1 MNRQLPP
8 TAPEGGA
15 PGAAFVG
22 RVGELAR
29 LTDALARPPA
39 VLLVEGEAGS
49 GKSRLVAEAL
59 RALDAAAGSGT
70 NANGPATDATPGNS
84 TPPAPGA
91 TAPRRPV
98 LLGRCHPLREPEPF
112 GPVVDALRDAAVLL
126 PPPAELPP
134 STGALRL
141 VLPDLAA
148 QLPAGPPDGGTLLSA
163 RRLLAQGVR
172 ALLTA
177 LDAPVL
183 VVEDL
188 QWADDATLDLL
199 VRLARDL
206 PPRLALVVTYRPEDL
221 PPGAPAPGAAFRP
234 APARTGGHG
243 AGTGHGAVGAP
254 VRLERLEPLDERE
267 VAELARSVLGPAATP
282 ELARVL
288 HERSQGLPLAVEEDL
303 RALAERA
310 PASPDR
316 QAVERTGGTDGST
329 GSTRSGGRAATGDLA
344 AVLAGAEIPR
354 GLRDAVTERLARL
367 GGNGAAVV
375 AAAAV
380 LGVPA
385 DEQLLTAVAGLD
397 PEAGADGLTEALHAA
412 VLRETAPDRYAF
424 RSPSARQ
431 VAQGRVAGPRRRVL
445 HQRAVAALGTREP
458 RPLARIAEH
467 TLAMGDRP
475 AWQDLAQAAAD
486 QAAALGDPG
495 GARRMLR
502 GLLDEPDLDPRRR
515 GRAALAL
522 ARLAADDV
530 DPAASV
536 QVLSG
541 MVADPRLPVADRG
554 EIRLALGFLM
564 AVHSGNRAGFDRI
577 RESLEELEE
586 RPVRAARAMVAIA
599 MDERDGAGRR
609 AGEWLARAEGLLAAN
624 PDEDVSAAVRAT
636 TLTFQAR
643 DGDPAVWDRL
653 DELPRDSERPEVMR
667 QTTRALYNA
676 GEIAIELGYDRR
688 SANLLEESR
697 RLARLTGIPYLE
709 CYSRLALI
717 RLDMLAG
724 RWDLVEPRFA
734 RLGAEF
740 DDLAMAGAERSLLF
754 GRLAAGRGRLALAR
768 EEFEIAARFGQRES
782 QVTVALRAA
791 AGLGGLQL
799 LEGDIAGAAGT
810 VGPALATA
818 RQADAWAR
826 TAELLPVAVE
836 ALLATGGRAEAGE
849 VTEEATESLTD
860 RGAPAVTASLHLAR
874 GLLLDADGDPEAAEA
889 FTRARDHWQDIGR
902 PYEAARADERIAA
915 ALAASD
921 RARAAERM
929 AAAERV
935 YLELG
940 ATTDTARCRKLRR
953 DLDLG
958 GIGSPGRRG
967 YGKRLSPRERQV
979 AELLAQ
985 GTGNQDIAQA
995 LFLSPR
1001 TVEHHVAS
1009 VLAKLGTG
1017 RAGTAQ
1023 ALARADAEDAAG
1035 EGGG

>member
-1 MNRQLPP
+1 
-8 TAPEGGA
+8 E
-15 PGAAFVG
+15 
-22 RVGELAR
+22 
-29 LTDALARPPA
+29 
-39 VLLVEGEAGS
+39 
-49 GKSRLVAEAL
+49 
-59 RALDAAAGSGT
+59 
-70 NANGPATDATPGNS
+70 
-84 TPPAPGA
+84 
-91 TAPRRPV
+91 
-98 LLGRCHPLREPEPF
+98 HP
-112 GPVVDALRDAAVLL
+112 
-126 PPPAELPP
+126 
-134 STGALRL
+134 
-141 VLPDLAA
+141 
-148 QLPAGPPDGGTLLSA
+148 
-163 RRLLAQGVR
+163 
-172 ALLTA
+172 
-177 LDAPVL
+177 
-183 VVEDL
+183 
-188 QWADDATLDLL
+188 
-199 VRLARDL
+199 
-206 PPRLALVVTYRPEDL
+206 
-221 PPGAPAPGAAFRP
+221 
-234 APARTGGHG
+234 
-243 AGTGHGAVGAP
+243 
-254 VRLERLEPLDERE
+254 
-267 VAELARSVLGPAATP
+267 
-282 ELARVL
+282 
-288 HERSQGLPLAVEEDL
+288 
-303 RALAERA
+303 
-310 PASPDR
+310 
-316 QAVERTGGTDGST
+316 
-329 GSTRSGGRAATGDLA
+329 
-344 AVLAGAEIPR
+344 
-354 GLRDAVTERLARL
+354 
-367 GGNGAAVV
+367 
-375 AAAAV
+375 
-380 LGVPA
+380 
-385 DEQLLTAVAGLD
+385 
-397 PEAGADGLTEALHAA
+397 
-412 VLRETAPDRYAF
+412 
-424 RSPSARQ
+424 
-431 VAQGRVAGPRRRVL
+431 
-445 HQRAVAALGTREP
+445 
-458 RPLARIAEH
+458 
-467 TLAMGDRP
+467 LAMGDRP

-836 ALLATGGRAEAGE
+836 ALLATGGRTEAGE
-849 VTEEATESLTD
+849 VTEEAAESLTD

-874 GLLLDADGDPEAAEA
+874 GLLLGADGDPEAAEA

-915 ALAASD
+915 ALAARD

-1023 ALARADAEDAAG
+1023 ALALADAEDAAG

>member
-1 MNRQLPP
+1 M
-8 TAPEGGA
+8 
-15 PGAAFVG
+15 G

-49 GKSRLVAEAL
+49 GKSRLVAEAV
-59 RALDAAAGSGT
+59 RALDERSG
-70 NANGPATDATPGNS
+70 NGTTGNGTP
-84 TPPAPGA
+84 TPPGD

-112 GPVVDALRDAAVLL
+112 GPVVDALRDAAALL

-148 QLPAGPPDGGTLLSA
+148 QLPAAPPDGGTLLSA

-206 PPRLALVVTYRPEDL
+206 PPRLVLVVTYRPEDL

-243 AGTGHGAVGAP
+243 AGAGHGAVGAP

-267 VAELARSVLGPAATP
+267 VAALARSVLGPAATP

-288 HERSQGLPLAVEEDL
+288 YERSQGLPLAVEEDL
-303 RALAERA
+303 RTLTERS
-310 PASPDR
+310 PATRTPADR
-316 QAVERTGGTDGST
+316 IGAERTGG
-329 GSTRSGGRAATGDLA
+329 SGGSSTSGASSAVGGRTATGDLA
-344 AVLAGAEIPR
+344 AVLAAAEVPR

-367 GGNGAAVV
+367 GGDGAAVV

-385 DEQLLTAVAGLD
+385 DEAQLTAVAGLD
-397 PEAGADGLTEALHAA
+397 AEAGADGLTEALHTA

-424 RSPSARQ
+424 RSPAARQ

-445 HQRAVAALGTREP
+445 HRRAVAALGTREP

-609 AGEWLARAEGLLAAN
+609 SGEWLARAEGLLAAN

-643 DGDPAVWDRL
+643 SADPAVWDRL

-667 QTTRALYNA
+667 QTTRALYNT

-799 LEGDIAGAAGT
+799 LEGDTAGAAGT

-915 ALAASD
+915 ALAARD
-921 RARAAERM
+921 RVRAAERM

-1001 TVEHHVAS
+1001 TVEHHVAN

-1023 ALARADAEDAAG
+1023 ALALADAEDAAG

>member
-1 MNRQLPP
+1 M
-8 TAPEGGA
+8 
-15 PGAAFVG
+15 G
-22 RVGELAR
+22 RVGELSR

-39 VLLVEGEAGS
+39 VLLVEGEAGI
-49 GKSRLVAEAL
+49 GKSRLVAEAV
-59 RALDAAAGSGT
+59 RALDERSGT
-70 NANGPATDATPGNS
+70 GTTGTGTTTQDGTPTP
-84 TPPAPGA
+84 TPPGHA
-91 TAPRRPV
+91 APRRPV

-112 GPVVDALRDAAVLL
+112 GPVVDALRDAAALL

-148 QLPAGPPDGGTLLSA
+148 QLPAAPPDGGTLLSA

-243 AGTGHGAVGAP
+243 AGAGHGAVGAP

-267 VAELARSVLGPAATP
+267 VTALARSVLGPAATP

-288 HERSQGLPLAVEEDL
+288 YERSQGLPLAVEEDL
-303 RALAERA
+303 RTLAERPPIERT
-310 PASPDR
+310 PAERTPAER
-316 QAVERTGGTDGST
+316 TPAERTPTGPTATGLTATERTGAS
-329 GSTRSGGRAATGDLA
+329 SGRTATGDLA
-344 AVLAGAEIPR
+344 AVLAAAEVPR

-367 GGNGAAVV
+367 GGDGAAVV

-385 DEQLLTAVAGLD
+385 DEALLTAVAGLD
-397 PEAGADGLTEALHAA
+397 SEAGADGLTEALHAA

-541 MVADPRLPVADRG
+541 MVADSRLPVADRG

-609 AGEWLARAEGLLAAN
+609 SGEWLARAENLLAAN

-643 DGDPAVWDRL
+643 SADPAVWDRL

-667 QTTRALYNA
+667 QTTRALYNT

-799 LEGDIAGAAGT
+799 LEGDTAGAAST

-915 ALAASD
+915 ALAARD
-921 RARAAERM
+921 RVRAAERM

-1001 TVEHHVAS
+1001 TVEHHVAN

-1023 ALARADAEDAAG
+1023 ALALADAEDAAG

>member
-1 MNRQLPP
+1 MNRPSSP
-8 TAPEGGA
+8 AAPEGGA

-22 RVGELAR
+22 RAGELAR

-49 GKSRLVAEAL
+49 GKSRLVAEAV
-59 RALDAAAGSGT
+59 RALGGTSG
-70 NANGPATDATPGNS
+70 GD
-84 TPPAPGA
+84 

-112 GPVVDALRDAAVLL
+112 GPVVDALRDAAALL

-148 QLPAGPPDGGTLLSA
+148 QLPAVPPDGGTLLSA

-206 PPRLALVVTYRPEDL
+206 PPRLALVLTYRPEEL
-221 PPGAPAPGAAFRP
+221 PPGAPAPGAVFRP
-234 APARTGGHG
+234 APDPTGGQGDVH
-243 AGTGHGAVGAP
+243 AP
-254 VRLERLEPLDERE
+254 VRLERLEPLDETA
-267 VAELARSVLGPAATP
+267 VAALARSVLGPAATP
-282 ELARVL
+282 DLARVL
-288 HERSQGLPLAVEEDL
+288 HERSEGLPLAVEEDL
-303 RALAERA
+303 HTLAEHTTAERTAAGRAPTDAALAERA
-310 PASPDR
+310 PADR
-316 QAVERTGGTDGST
+316 AGASAART
-329 GSTRSGGRAATGDLA
+329 ATGDPA
-344 AVLAGAEIPR
+344 AVLAAADIPR
-354 GLRDAVTERLARL
+354 GLRDAVTQRLARL
-367 GGNGAAVV
+367 GGDGTAVV

-380 LGVPA
+380 LGAPA
-385 DEQLLTAVAGLD
+385 DEALLTAVAGLD
-397 PEAGADGLTEALHAA
+397 AEAGADGLTEALHAA

-424 RSPSARQ
+424 RSPAARQ
-431 VAQGRVAGPRRRVL
+431 VAQGRIAGPRRRVL
-445 HQRAVAALGTREP
+445 HQRAAAALGTREP

-643 DGDPAVWDRL
+643 DADPAVWDRL

-768 EEFEIAARFGQRES
+768 EELEIAARFGQRES

-799 LEGDIAGAAGT
+799 LEGDTAGAAGT

-826 TAELLPVAVE
+826 TADLLPVAVE
-836 ALLATGGRAEAGE
+836 ALLATGGRAEAAG
-849 VTEEATESLTD
+849 VVEEATESLTD
-860 RGAPAVTASLHLAR
+860 RDAPAVTAALHLAR
-874 GLLLDADGDPEAAEA
+874 GLLLDADGDPGAAEA

-915 ALAASD
+915 ALAARD

-929 AAAERV
+929 TAAERV

-1001 TVEHHVAS
+1001 TVEHHVAN

-1023 ALARADAEDAAG
+1023 ALARADAEDPA
-1035 EGGG
+1035 GGGGA